1 MSKITSTTVRMYRMG
16 TGDCFVLKFFSEE
29 KEKFTMMIDCGTWSG
44 SKKDLTPFI
53 QDLKSNLT
61 DHHLDLLVITHEH
74 KDHVHG
80 FDVCEE
86 LFTNDFTVD
95 KIWMGWTENDKNP
108 KVKKWK
114 KEFGDKKKALALAS
128 KKLNEIVTDENYEK
142 NYKNEFNGLDVLKF
156 QKQFAANVN
165 DFNELQ
171 NGLKEGDYVGG
182 LAGMKVVKED
192 IAKNNIDY
200 LGPGDIIE
208 KIPKLDGIKFFVL
221 GPPKVWEG
229 EVNIQ
234 HGEKGETYEHNKKLL
249 EDQAFSEA
257 VLNISDKTNDD
268 IAPFDEHYMVNDS
281 TTKTIYNK
289 IDNTWRKIDYDWL
302 NSSGNLALRINSI
315 TNNLS
320 LVLAI
325 EFEDSGKIML
335 FPGDAEY
342 GSWLSWHKI
351 PWSAPCRNGKP
362 HLTEDMLS
370 RTVFFKV
377 AHHLSHNGTAER
389 LGMDMM
395 THPDLV
401 SMATLDYDIISP
413 TWKGTMPNRALL
425 KSLVSKTKGR
435 LIVMNNEGLI
445 YDKTNNI
452 LLKDKIQ
459 SERKKMSP
467 KELEDFN
474 SAFSEEEHYFE
485 FRVNGK

>member
-1 MSKITSTTVRMYRMG
+1 MSKITSTKVRMYRMG

-29 KEKFTMMIDCGTWSG
+29 EEIFTMMIDCGTWSG
-44 SKKDLTPFI
+44 SKEKLTPYI
-53 QDLKSNLT
+53 QDIKSYVNN
-61 DHHLDLLVITHEH
+61 HLNVLVITHEH

-108 KVKKWK
+108 KEKKWQ
-114 KEFGDKKKALALAS
+114 KEFGEKKKALALAA
-128 KKLNEIVTDENYEK
+128 KRLNEIVKDENYVK
-142 NYKNEFNGLDVLKF
+142 NIKNEFNGINVLNF

-165 DFNELQ
+165 DFNELH
-171 NGLKEGDYVGG
+171 NGLKKGDYVGS
-182 LAGMKVVKED
+182 LAGMKVVKEK
-192 IAKNNIDY
+192 IVKNNIDY
-200 LGPGDIIE
+200 FSPGDIIE
-208 KIPKLDGIKFFVL
+208 KTPNLEGIKFFVL
-221 GPPKVWEG
+221 GPPKKWEG
-229 EVNIQ
+229 QVNLLE
-234 HGEKGETYEHNKKLL
+234 GEIGETYVHNKKLI
-249 EDQAFSEA
+249 EHQAFSAA
-257 VLNISDKTNDD
+257 VLNLSDD
-268 IAPFDEHYMVNDS
+268 INEDIMPFDEHYTIDDS
-281 TTKTIYNK
+281 KTKSKYTKTE
-289 IDNTWRKIDYDWL
+289 NTWRKIDHEWL
-302 NSSGNLALRINSI
+302 NSTGNLALRINSI

-320 LVLAI
+320 LALAI
-325 EFEDSGKIML
+325 EFEESGKIML

-351 PWSAPCRNGKP
+351 QWAAECRNEKL

-401 SMATLDYDIISP
+401 SMATLDYNTISS

-435 LIVMNNEGLI
+435 LIVMNDDGLL

-452 LLKDKIQ
+452 YLKDKIK

-474 SAFSEEEHYFE
+474 SAFSEHELYFE
-485 FRVNGK
+485 FNVNGK